1 MHIEAFTPEE
11 QKALRECVA
20 SVKALPIFES
30 AEFEQIFGCSRQ
42 EVEEVLAAFPDWDLY
57 DEAPCGYDAS
67 GDVLRNA
74 FAWLLNG
81 DEEEKKKMYACLSFD
96 VGHLPELYA
105 KLQK

>member
-1 MHIEAFTPEE
+1 MHIEAFTPDE

-20 SVKALPIFES
+20 SVKALPIFQS
-30 AEFEQIFGCSRQ
+30 AEFEQIFGCSR
-42 EVEEVLAAFPDWDLY
+42 EDVEEVLAAFPNWDLY
-57 DEAPCGYDAS
+57 DEEPYGYDAS

-81 DEEEKKKMYACLSFD
+81 SEEEKKKMYACLSFD
-96 VGHLPELYA
+96 TCRLVEVYT